1 MSTHIIQ
8 THADPP
14 HQQQCVNEIVTLD
27 QSQAVLRQLV
37 DSGFLALV
45 DIGRL
50 LICTSKS
57 TTECLY
63 NDDPNDL
70 WMFLLKQ
77 RCSLKEDT
85 LSASKM
91 TAKEIFL
98 STFQKKS
105 EKPPMQIR
113 NLRYS
118 PQDYLI
124 IVNIC
129 DKEDD
134 GRSLFSRAIPGQ
146 KIPDFFERGCF
157 SLKDVNLDLH
167 HEDKSFLLERF
178 SRINVYIHRIA
189 DNRVMS
195 FFESEYVEMHG
206 SFFRYC
212 TNDELEMADVEY
224 SQYLFEEFMGG
235 QGYDFCSKLELQFH
249 DDGCYDGCEDWC
261 DSGWADG
268 EVPRKLC
275 DGSCQDAYNIYAN
288 EPVSITLETMI
299 IQKGNPLYF
308 PIPGNQNVTFA
319 HFLENMYAW
328 DK

>member
-14 HQQQCVNEIVTLD
+14 HQQQSVNEIVTLD

-134 GRSLFSRAIPGQ
+134 GRSLFSRAVPGQ
-146 KIPDFFERGCF
+146 EIPDFFERGCF
-157 SLKDVNLDLH
+157 SLEDVNLHIPDYELPNH
-167 HEDKSFLLERF
+167 D
-178 SRINVYIHRIA
+178 INVHIHRIA
-189 DNRVMS
+189 DNRLMS
-195 FFESEYVEMHG
+195 FFEAEDVEQHDSYFLCFM
-206 SFFRYC
+206 YY
-212 TNDELEMADVEY
+212 ELEMADLEY
-224 SQYLFEEFMGG
+224 SQYLFEEMMGG
-235 QGYDFCSKLELQFH
+235 QGCDFFTNLELQFN
-249 DDGCYDGCEDWC
+249 DSDCGCYCILE
-261 DSGWADG
+261 
-268 EVPRKLC
+268 
-275 DGSCQDAYNIYAN
+275 
-288 EPVSITLETMI
+288 SITLETMI
-299 IQKGNPLYF
+299 LQEGNDIF
-308 PIPGNQNVTFA
+308 EEFPGNQAVTFA